1 MSKAS
6 EMLKRASRYAVS
18 SRKSRSRAQSSP
30 AAVGETVIVERELY
44 EDALR
49 KAGKKIW
56 SAQRT
61 TKKST

>member
-18 SRKSRSRAQSSP
+18 SRKSRSRAQVSP
-30 AAVGETVIVERELY
+30 PAIGETVIIERELY

-49 KAGKKIW
+49 KAGKRIW
-56 SAQRT
+56 SAQKA
-61 TKKST
+61 TKKRP